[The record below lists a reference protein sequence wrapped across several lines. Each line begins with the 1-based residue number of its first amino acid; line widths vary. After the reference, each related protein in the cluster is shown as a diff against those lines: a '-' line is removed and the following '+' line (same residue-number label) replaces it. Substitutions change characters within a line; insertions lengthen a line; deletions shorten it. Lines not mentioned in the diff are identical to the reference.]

1 MKAPSTKMIWVLQ
14 GARAGDNAQARE
26 LAMRLDAQVV
36 RKDLTFNRMH
46 VLPNW
51 ALGATTAT
59 LQDGSRKNLEA
70 PWPDMVIATGKRM
83 APVARWIKQQSG
95 GRSKIVMLGR
105 PRARLSAF
113 DLVIS
118 TPQYDLPLDAN
129 IVEVPLPFAASTKAD
144 SAEQKAWQKQWRH
157 LPKPL
162 VGVMLGNGKYPLVFG
177 SVEIRGLTE
186 KLNKLEPVSL
196 LLIASPRTAEGVVAR
211 IAAGLT
217 VPHAAYARFDRN
229 NNPYR
234 AAIAMCDR
242 FVVTSDSISMISELI
257 NSGKPVDVFKLGA
270 AKIQLKWS
278 GKQGLGAWLARTGL
292 LQPPRDVSA
301 MVDSLIKRRLI
312 GELGALGAPTELEPH
327 GRDDQQIMQRL
338 ALLIET

>member
-26 LAMRLDAQVV
+26 LAKRLDARVV
-36 RKDLTFNRMH
+36 YKDLKFNRLH
-46 VLPNW
+46 VAPNW
-51 ALGATTAT
+51 VLGASTAT
-59 LQDGSRKNLEA
+59 LQNSSRKMLEA

-83 APVARWIKQQSG
+83 APVARWIKRQSG
-95 GRSKIVMLGR
+95 GRSRIVMLGR

-129 IVEVPLPFAASTKAD
+129 VIEVPLPFAASTKTDNEAH
-144 SAEQKAWQKQWRH
+144 KLWQKLWRH

-162 VGVMLGNGKYPLVFG
+162 VGVMVGNGKYPLVFG
-177 SVEIRGLTE
+177 STEIHRLTE
-186 KLNKLEPVSL
+186 QLNKLAPVSL

-211 IAAGLT
+211 IGAGLNI
-217 VPHAAYARFDRN
+217 PHVAYAKFDRN

-234 AAIAMCDR
+234 AAIAMCDG

-257 NSGKPVDVFKLGA
+257 NSRKPVAVFKLGA
-270 AKIQLKWS
+270 AKVQLRWS
-278 GKQGLGAWLARTGL
+278 GKRGFGAWLARTGL

-301 MVDSLIKRRLI
+301 MVDSLIERRLI
-312 GELGALGAPTELEPH
+312 GEIGAPTELEPH
-327 GRDDQQIMQRL
+327 GRDDQKIMQRL

>member
-26 LAMRLDAQVV
+26 LAKRLDAQVAH
-36 RKDLTFNRMH
+36 KHLTFNRLHM
-46 VLPNW
+46 LPNW
-51 ALGATTAT
+51 VLGATTAT
-59 LQDGSRKNLEA
+59 LRDGSRKNLEA

-83 APVARWIKQQSG
+83 APVARWIKRQSG

-129 IVEVPLPFAASTKAD
+129 VVEVPLPFVASAKVD
-144 SAEQKAWQKQWRH
+144 SKGRKHWQEQWRH

-162 VGVMLGNGKYPLVFG
+162 VGVMVGNGKYPLVFG
-177 SVEIRGLTE
+177 PAEIHSLTE
-186 KLNKLEPVSL
+186 QLNKLAPVSL

-211 IAAGLT
+211 IEAGLD
-217 VPHAAYARFDRN
+217 VPHVAYARFDKN
-229 NNPYR
+229 KNPYR

-257 NSGKPVDVFKLGA
+257 NSGKPVEVFKLGN

-278 GKQGLGAWLARTGL
+278 GKRGFGAWLARTGL

-301 MVDSLIKRRLI
+301 MVDSLMEGRLI
-312 GELGALGAPTELEPH
+312 GELGAPTELEPH
-327 GRDDQQIMQRL
+327 GRDDQKIMQRL

>member
-1 MKAPSTKMIWVLQ
+1 MAEQSTKVIWVLQ

-26 LAMRLDAQVV
+26 LAARLDARVV
-36 RKDLTFNRMH
+36 YKDLKFNRLH
-46 VLPNW
+46 VAPNW
-51 ALGATTAT
+51 ALGASTAA
-59 LQDGSRKNLEA
+59 LQDSSRKVLEA

-83 APVARWIKQQSG
+83 APVARWIKRQSG
-95 GRSKIVMLGR
+95 GRSRIVMLGR

-129 IVEVPLPFAASTKAD
+129 VIEVSLPLVASTKID
-144 SAEQKAWQKQWRH
+144 SAEQKFWQKQWRH

-162 VGVMLGNGKYPLVFG
+162 VGVMVGNGKYPLVFG
-177 SVEIRGLTE
+177 SAEIHGLTE
-186 KLNKLEPVSL
+186 KLNKLAPASS

-211 IAAGLT
+211 IGAGLNA
-217 VPHAAYARFDRN
+217 PHVAYAKFDRS

-257 NSGKPVDVFKLGA
+257 NSGKPVDVFMLGA
-270 AKIQLKWS
+270 ARVQLRWS
-278 GKQGLGAWLARTGL
+278 GKQGFGAWLARTGL
-292 LQPPRDVSA
+292 LQPPRNVPA

-312 GELGALGAPTELEPH
+312 GDLGAPTELEPH

-338 ALLIET
+338 ASLIET

>member
-1 MKAPSTKMIWVLQ
+1 MAERSTKVIWVLQ

-26 LAMRLDAQVV
+26 LAARLDARVV
-36 RKDLTFNRMH
+36 YKDLKFNRLH
-46 VLPNW
+46 VAPNW
-51 ALGATTAT
+51 ALGASTAT
-59 LQDGSRKNLEA
+59 LQNSSRKVLEA

-83 APVARWIKQQSG
+83 APVARWIKRQSG
-95 GRSKIVMLGR
+95 GRSRIVMLGR

-129 IVEVPLPFAASTKAD
+129 VIEVSLPFVASTKVG
-144 SAEQKAWQKQWRH
+144 SAEQKFWQKQWRH

-162 VGVMLGNGKYPLVFG
+162 VGVMVGNGKYPLVFG
-177 SVEIRGLTE
+177 SAEIHGLTE
-186 KLNKLEPVSL
+186 KLNKLAPASS

-211 IAAGLT
+211 IGAGLNA
-217 VPHAAYARFDRN
+217 PHVAYAKFDRN

-270 AKIQLKWS
+270 ARVQPRWS
-278 GKQGLGAWLARTGL
+278 GKQGFGAWLARTGL
-292 LQPPRDVSA
+292 LQPPRNVSA

-312 GELGALGAPTELEPH
+312 GDLGAPTELKPH
-327 GRDDQQIMQRL
+327 GRDDQQIVQRL
-338 ALLIET
+338 ASLIET

>member
-1 MKAPSTKMIWVLQ
+1 MKAPSKKMIWVLQ

-26 LAMRLDAQVV
+26 LAKRFDAQVAH
-36 RKDLTFNRMH
+36 KDLTFNRLHM
-46 VLPNW
+46 LPNW

-59 LQDGSRKNLEA
+59 LRDVSRENLEA

-83 APVARWIKQQSG
+83 APVARWIKDQSG

-129 IVEVPLPFAASTKAD
+129 VVEVPLPFVASAKID
-144 SAEQKAWQKQWRH
+144 SEGRKHWQEQWRH

-162 VGVMLGNGKYPLVFG
+162 VGVMVGNGKYPLVFG
-177 SVEIRGLTE
+177 PAEIHRLTGQ
-186 KLNKLEPVSL
+186 LNKLAPASL

-211 IAAGLT
+211 IGAGLN
-217 VPHAAYARFDRN
+217 VPHVAYARFDKN

-257 NSGKPVDVFKLGA
+257 NSGKPVAVFKLGA
-270 AKIQLKWS
+270 AKVQLRWS
-278 GKQGLGAWLARTGL
+278 GKRGFGAWLARTGL

-301 MVDSLIKRRLI
+301 MVDSLIERRLI
-312 GELGALGAPTELEPH
+312 GELGAPTELEPH
-327 GRDDQQIMQRL
+327 GRDDQKIMQRL